1 VKRGGRWFEIDD
13 SRIEEKLH
21 TTFLA
26 ESDSVYMAFYVRAQ
40 EEAQIDDRVN
50 SKDNLSG
57 NEKEQKPTEEPA
69 IPSHTEPA
77 PKEQPS
83 SPNSREKEQA
93 PRVDNS
99 PSETEKKDEQ
109 ATPAVSPVL
118 QGSGDN
124 VETKAGSGRVNPVI
138 GKENGNDVKTWSVNQ
153 VCEWLRKTPVK
164 VAEEC
169 FRSNAISGAMLLR
182 LQSNDL
188 QTLDPAKI
196 KSSHVAFLARA
207 ISFWKD
213 QLLPPPT
220 PIASVRS
227 WNTED
232 VCGWLRE
239 NGYSQAAQ
247 ESFALNEIN
256 GNALLLL
263 QEEHLTQLSVEG
275 SGPRLLLLG
284 SIAEWKECDRSAP
297 IIEASLSDVEA
308 WGTEE
313 VVAWL
318 DSKGISKSVQ
328 SVFIANDLF
337 GDALVHTNEKEITN
351 EWGIKALGPVLLL
364 LTAVC
369 AWTASEAKE

>member
-1 VKRGGRWFEIDD
+1 MGRWFEIDD
-13 SRIEEKLH
+13 SRIEEKPH

-26 ESDSVYMAFYVRAQ
+26 ESDSVYMAFYVSAQ
-40 EEAQIDDRVN
+40 EEAQIDERSN
-50 SKDNLSG
+50 SSKDNHSG
-57 NEKEQKPTEEPA
+57 IEKEQKPTEEPA

-83 SPNSREKEQA
+83 SPA
-93 PRVDNS
+93 DNV
-99 PSETEKKDEQ
+99 PSETEKK

-124 VETKAGSGRVNPVI
+124 LETKGGSGRVNPVI
-138 GKENGNDVKTWSVNQ
+138 GKENGNDVKIWSVNQ

-182 LQSNDL
+182 LQPNDL

-227 WNTED
+227 WKPED
-232 VCGWLRE
+232 VSGWLRE

-263 QEEHLTQLSVEG
+263 QEEHLTQLSVGG